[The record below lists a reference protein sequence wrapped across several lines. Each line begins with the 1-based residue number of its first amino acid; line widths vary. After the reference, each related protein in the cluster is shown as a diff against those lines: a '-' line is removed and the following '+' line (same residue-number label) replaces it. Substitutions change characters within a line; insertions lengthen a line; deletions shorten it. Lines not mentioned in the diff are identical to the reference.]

1 MSFSTRALRC
11 FSVVLGGVSLA
22 GVCVAQSIVV
32 TEHRGQPFHVI
43 GAKGMR
49 PYIEVDGKRIL
60 AEGAKFGLRKVPEFL
75 PAFVSVRGL
84 KVRSSS
90 LVLSDGGNHINN
102 EFHFDARF
110 ETPYALDDVFL
121 VLEMTLAD
129 SGPSFF
135 LYEVGNLRPD
145 RQYPVSVVASSGYPL
160 GSGHFQFHLYSGG
173 LEILHSEQPF
183 AMREQMLD
191 GLIARRI
198 KDRPDGPPAVFFGPA
213 PDYPAKLKKS
223 KIPGEA
229 KLQVRIRPTG
239 AVVDATIVS
248 TTEPT
253 MGEAALTA
261 VRQWRF
267 LPRIKNGRPVETIAV
282 IPIAFTPT
290 LEAQK
295 D

>member
-1 MSFSTRALRC
+1 MSFTSLALRC
-11 FSVVLGGVSLA
+11 LFVVAGVSSLV
-22 GVCVAQSIVV
+22 GVGVAQSIVV
-32 TEHRGQPFHVI
+32 TEHRGQPYPVI
-43 GAKGMR
+43 GARGMR

-60 AEGAKFGLRKVPEFL
+60 AEGAKFGLRTVPEFL

-84 KVRSSS
+84 KVHSSS
-90 LVLSDGGNHINN
+90 LVMSDGGNRINN

-121 VLEMTLAD
+121 VLELTLAD
-129 SGPSFF
+129 GGASFF
-135 LYEVGNLRPD
+135 LYEVGDLRPN
-145 RQYPVSVVASSGYPL
+145 RQHPVSVVARSGYPL
-160 GSGHFQFHLYSGG
+160 GSGHFKFHLYSGG

-198 KDRPDGPPAVFFGPA
+198 KDRPDGPLAVFFGPM
-213 PDYPAKLKKS
+213 PDYPAKLEKS
-223 KIPGEA
+223 KIPGEVQ
-229 KLQVRIRPTG
+229 LRVRIRPTG

-248 TTEPT
+248 ATEPS

-290 LEAQK
+290 LEAEK